1 MLRRCSNIPRSA
13 LNLSRPATR
22 AFTKPSAPVSASA
35 LQLSTKEN
43 VLFELDVKKV
53 GHEIRKRGLTSA
65 IGAQREG
72 GMDRD
77 TIIRLLY
84 SLGSRHEVERYLRIF
99 TQSSSDVTAGG
110 VLPEAK
116 FAVLKIGGAILTNEL
131 EDLALSL
138 SFLNRLGLFPVVLH
152 GAGPQLNDILE
163 AEGIVPDYEDG
174 IRITDPKTLSIAR
187 RVFLQENL
195 KLTTALERLGTRARP
210 IPTGVFTADYLDK
223 AKYGLVGKITRV
235 DKGPIEAAIKAG
247 CLPILTSLAENA
259 EGQILNV
266 NADVAA
272 GELARVLEPMKIVYL
287 NEKGGLYHGVS
298 GKKISTINLDEEYD
312 SLMRESWVKFGT
324 KLKIREIKELLD
336 TLPRTSSVA
345 IISTDML
352 QKELF
357 TDAGAGT
364 LIRRGHKLY
373 KQPGVEAVG
382 STQLRQVFSERDP
395 EVSSGK
401 RSVAEIFGDLKN
413 GSSTIYGDEPF
424 DVVAVVSHPQG
435 ETPVMTKFLP
445 SANGMLNKIA
455 DNVFDVIKK
464 DHKRLFWTAKADD
477 ENRAWHFE
485 RADGSFT
492 RAGRSLF
499 WYGVSD
505 VKEVERIIEGF
516 EQSGRIERVFLP
528 VGPSVPPHRLN
539 AAQSGVR
546 AFSTSTRPS
555 MSTST
560 STSRRGYATS
570 AEVPRKK
577 VALIGARGYTG
588 QNLISLINNHPHLDL
603 THVSSR
609 ELAGLP
615 LKEYTKSNV
624 SYSNLSVQ
632 DVGKMAEE
640 NQVDAWVMALPNG
653 ICKPFVDAIDSAS
666 KKGGKSVIVD
676 LSADYRFEQDWT
688 YGLPELYGR
697 EETKSSKRISNPGC
711 YATNTQLLLAPLMP
725 HLDPNQM
732 PSIFGVSG
740 FSGAGTKSGEKD
752 SEGRP
757 KTVPKISAE
766 DLGLSIRPYSLTDH
780 IHERESRNHLSSLLP
795 TETREQFNL
804 AFIPNVAPWFSGII
818 SILTAPLNKSF
829 RASEIFDLYKE
840 KYENERLITLS
851 QNQVP
856 DVRDQENKHG
866 WKMGGIQV
874 HSSGKRVVV
883 VGTLDNLLKGAATQ
897 CMQNLNNS
905 LGYDELAGIPLDK
918 L

>member
-1 MLRRCSNIPRSA
+1 MLRRCSNLPRSA
-13 LNLSRPATR
+13 LKLSRPAAR
-22 AFTKPSAPVSASA
+22 AFTKPSAPVAASS
-35 LQLSTKEN
+35 QLSTKDN

-53 GHEIRKRGLTSA
+53 GNEIRKRGLTSA
-65 IGAQREG
+65 LGGQREG

-99 TQSSSDVTAGG
+99 TQSSKDASAGG

-235 DKGPIEAAIKAG
+235 DKAPIEAAIRAG

-312 SLMRESWVKFGT
+312 SLMKESWVKFGT

-382 STQLRQVFSERDP
+382 STQLRQVFSERDA
-395 EVSSGK
+395 EVTSGK
-401 RSVAEIFGDLKN
+401 RSVAEIFSDLK
-413 GSSTIYGDEPF
+413 SSPSTIYGDEPF
-424 DVVAVVSHPQG
+424 DVVAVVSHPEG

-445 SANGMLNKIA
+445 SSNGMLNKIA

-499 WYGVSD
+499 WYGVAD
-505 VKEVERIIEGF
+505 VKEVEKIIEGF

-528 VGPSVPPHRLN
+528 VGPSIPPHRMSPG
-539 AAQSGVR
+539 QTR
-546 AFSTSTRPS
+546 AFSTSARPS
-555 MSTST
+555 IGASSVN
-560 STSRRGYATS
+560 SRRGYAT
-570 AEVPRKK
+570 ATDVPRKK

-588 QNLISLINNHPHLDL
+588 QNLISLIDNHPHLDL

-615 LKEYTKSNV
+615 LKEYKKSDV

-632 DVGKMAEE
+632 DVGKMAENNE
-640 NQVDAWVMALPNG
+640 VDAWVMALPNG
-653 ICKPFVDAIDSAS
+653 ICKPFVDAIDAAS
-666 KKGGKSVIVD
+666 QKGGKGVIVD
-676 LSADYRFEQDWT
+676 LSADYRFEKDWT

-697 EETKSSKRISNPGC
+697 EESKRSTRISNPGC
-711 YATNTQLLLAPLMP
+711 YATNTQLLLAPLMQ
-725 HLDPNQM
+725 HLDPQAM
-732 PSIFGVSG
+732 PSVFGISG

-752 SEGRP
+752 AEGRP

-766 DLGLSIRPYSLTDH
+766 DLGLSVRPYTLTDH
-780 IHERESRNHLSSLLP
+780 IHERESANHLSTLLP
-795 TETREQFNL
+795 ENNDFKL
-804 AFIPNVAPWFSGII
+804 AFVPNVAPWFSGII
-818 SILTAPLNKSF
+818 SVLTAPLNKTF
-829 RASEIFDLYKE
+829 RASEIFELYDE
-840 KYENERLITLS
+840 KYANERLITLGKT
-851 QNQVP
+851 VP
-856 DVRDQENKHG
+856 DVRDAEGKHG
-866 WKMGGIQV
+866 WRMGGVQV

-883 VGTLDNLLKGAATQ
+883 VGALDNLLKGAATQ
-897 CMQNLNNS
+897 CLQNLNNA